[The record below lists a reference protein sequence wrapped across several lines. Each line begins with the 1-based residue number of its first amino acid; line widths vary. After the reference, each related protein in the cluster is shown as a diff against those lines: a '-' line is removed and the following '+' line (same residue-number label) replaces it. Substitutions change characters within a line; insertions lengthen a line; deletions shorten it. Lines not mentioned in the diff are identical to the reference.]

1 MTAVDIIRE
10 IESLSPE
17 ETAKVLGYLMQSQE
31 KGRTLSPDEL
41 VALADKMVA
50 AADSDTED
58 RLEAEILRG
67 FYGW

>member
-1 MTAVDIIRE
+1 MTAVEIIRE

-17 ETAKVLGYLMQSQE
+17 EKAKVLGFLMQSQG

-50 AADSDTED
+50 AADSDTAD

-67 FYGW
+67 FYGR

>member
-1 MTAVDIIRE
+1 MTAVEIIKE

-17 ETAKVLGYLMQSQE
+17 EKAKVLGFLMQSQE

-50 AADSDTED
+50 AADSDTAD

-67 FYGW
+67 FYGR

>member
-1 MTAVDIIRE
+1 MTAVEIIKE

-17 ETAKVLGYLMQSQE
+17 EKAKVLGFLMQSQE

-50 AADSDTED
+50 ADFDTAD

-67 FYGW
+67 FYGR